1 MAIVWSK
8 MSPCDTS
15 GIDNDDDREEE
26 DLQIM
31 RRLLKERVALMQR
44 DQKTQAD
51 MAASKADLAAAKAER
66 VVAEA
71 KLAAAKAENVAVK
84 AKKAAAEAKRFAL
97 LVQRVIDENS

>member
-71 KLAAAKAENVAVK
+71 KLAAA
-84 AKKAAAEAKRFAL
+84 EAKRFAL